1 MTDHISLEA
10 QLRAAAEARRHE
22 MRATSEGAPTDD
34 RPAGMGARAISPGDG
49 EWVEGLC
56 NMEELGAP
64 SRLFVEGLPLRTDAP
79 TVAVVGTRRPTA
91 AGIEATQELTRGLVE
106 AGVSIVS
113 GLAMGIDAVAHR
125 TCLEAGGYTIAVLGT
140 GLDVNYP
147 ARNRSLKEQIRVRGT
162 LVTEYDQGTQAHA
175 FHFPDRNRIV
185 AGLAHGVLVIE
196 GGVKSGALIT
206 ARLGVD
212 AGKKVWA
219 VPGSIRNPMATGPN
233 ELIRASQATLVT
245 HVKHIFEELAPF
257 LVWEGGTRSRPLAP
271 AALSDEEREVI
282 HVMDDVP
289 LSPDRIIRLTELSVG
304 EVAMAVSRLEVK
316 GFVNRR
322 PAGYEISRSGTRVR
336 AALMSES
343 RSPME
348 CL

>member
-1 MTDHISLEA
+1 MTDQISLEA
-10 QLRAAAEARRHE
+10 QLRAAAAAGRHEAR
-22 MRATSEGAPTDD
+22 TPSN
-34 RPAGMGARAISPGDG
+34 GARADAQPVPAGARSIVPGAA
-49 EWVEGLC
+49 EWVEELS
-56 NMEELGAP
+56 NMEVLGAP
-64 SRLFVEGLPLRTDAP
+64 KRLFVEGLPLRTDRP

-91 AGIEATQELTRGLVE
+91 AGIEAAQELTRGLVE
-106 AGVSIVS
+106 AGVTIVS

-140 GLDVNYP
+140 GLDVDYP
-147 ARNRSLKEQIRVRGT
+147 ARNRSLKQQIRVKGT
-162 LVTEYDQGTQAHA
+162 LVTEYEQGTQPHA

-185 AGLAHGVLVIE
+185 AGLADGVLVIE

-212 AGKKVWA
+212 SGKKVWA
-219 VPGSIRNPMATGPN
+219 VPGSIRNPMAGGPN
-233 ELIRASQATLVT
+233 ELIRACQATLVT
-245 HVKHIFEELAPF
+245 HVKHVFEELAPS

-271 AALSDEEREVI
+271 GALNEEERRVLQ
-282 HVMDDVP
+282 VMDDVP

-322 PAGYEISRSGTRVR
+322 PAGYEISERGASVR
-336 AALMSES
+336 ATLNGEV
-343 RSPME
+343 
-348 CL
+348 